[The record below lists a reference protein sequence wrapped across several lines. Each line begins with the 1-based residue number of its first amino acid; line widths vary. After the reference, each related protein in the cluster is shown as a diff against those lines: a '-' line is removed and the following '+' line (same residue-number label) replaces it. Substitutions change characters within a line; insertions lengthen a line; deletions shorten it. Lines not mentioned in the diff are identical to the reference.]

1 MKGLQP
7 TRRVDQGR
15 GHRYLL
21 DGEPCDGVTWVKDNG
36 IAKPALIG
44 WAANVTA
51 DYAVDN
57 WDELAAMKHSERLA
71 VLKRARWAD
80 RDAAAKRGTEVHRLA
95 HLLALGEEIDVPE
108 ELEDHVAAYLRFADD
123 WLPTELL
130 VEVVVGNREW
140 RYMGTLDVVADL
152 RDGQRWLLDF
162 KTNRRGPYQEDALQ
176 LAAYRFADFYLDAAG
191 VEKPMPEVDAVGIV
205 WLHAEGYE
213 LIPVK
218 ADQATFT
225 TFLYAKQVARFVE
238 SPREAFLGEALGRPA
253 AQGVTA

>member
-1 MKGLQP
+1 MASGLSP
-7 TRRVDQGR
+7 TRRVDRGR

-57 WDELAAMKHSERLA
+57 WADLAELKTSERLA
-71 VLKRARWAD
+71 VLKRARYAD
-80 RDAAAKRGTEVHRLA
+80 RDAAARRGTEVHKLA
-95 HLLALGEEIDVPE
+95 SLLALGEEIDVPD
-108 ELEDHVAAYLRFADD
+108 ELADHVASYLRFVDD

-130 VEVVVGNREW
+130 VEVVVGNRQW

-152 RDGQRWLLDF
+152 RGGERWLLDF
-162 KTNRRGPYQEDALQ
+162 KTNRGGPYQEDALQ
-176 LAAYRFADFYLDAAG
+176 LAAYRYAEFYLDGEG
-191 VEKPMPEVDAVGIV
+191 VEQPMVEVDRAAIV
-205 WLHAEGYE
+205 WLHPEGYE

-218 ADQATFT
+218 ADDATFT

-238 SPREAFLGEALGRPA
+238 SPREVYLGEALGRPA
-253 AQGVTA
+253 EGVTR